1 MSIKKNL
8 QRDER
13 KKKKNFKM
21 LIIKSK
27 YLNEV
32 DLFNT
37 NKII

>member
-8 QRDER
+8 PKRE
-13 KKKKNFKM
+13 KEKNFKM